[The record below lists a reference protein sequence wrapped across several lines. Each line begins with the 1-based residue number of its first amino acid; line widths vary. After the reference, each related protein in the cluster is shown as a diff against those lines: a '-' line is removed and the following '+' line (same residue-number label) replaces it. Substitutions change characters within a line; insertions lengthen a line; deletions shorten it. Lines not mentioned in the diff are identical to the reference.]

1 MVTTTTTGSKIMVAG
16 DFRTGFKI
24 IDRVGG
30 SVELIPHLFG
40 AAQGNLPV
48 GMRGLYYYW
57 RVGSAVVAQNA
68 LRYLEVL

>member
-1 MVTTTTTGSKIMVAG
+1 MKAG
-16 DFRTGFKI
+16 TEFLRQLI
-24 IDRVGG
+24 IRLHQVYEPAGNFFIYTP
-30 SVELIPHLFG
+30 VEQHLFG

-57 RVGSAVVAQNA
+57 RVGGGVVAPNA